1 MVLQEHMPSVVDVNS
16 EGRAPM
22 ERIIESWITRVENFY
37 SLQSIP
43 VKVLIFIVGI
53 YALGTLILG
62 PIYWAGQ
69 KFGETIYNYLF

>member
-1 MVLQEHMPSVVDVNS
+1 
-16 EGRAPM
+16 M

-43 VKVLIFIVGI
+43 VKVLIFIVGVDGV

-62 PIYWAGQ
+62 SIYWAGQ
-69 KFGETIYNYLF
+69 KFGETTYNFLF

>member
-1 MVLQEHMPSVVDVNS
+1 
-16 EGRAPM
+16 M

>member
-1 MVLQEHMPSVVDVNS
+1 MLSVVDVNR
-16 EGRAPM
+16 EGRALM

-43 VKVLIFIVGI
+43 VKVLIFIVGVVGI

-62 PIYWAGQ
+62 LIYWAGQ
-69 KFGETIYNYLF
+69 TFGETIYNYLF

>member
-1 MVLQEHMPSVVDVNS
+1 
-16 EGRAPM
+16 M

-43 VKVLIFIVGI
+43 VKVLIFIVGVVGI

-62 PIYWAGQ
+62 SIYWAGQ

>member
-1 MVLQEHMPSVVDVNS
+1 
-16 EGRAPM
+16 M

-43 VKVLIFIVGI
+43 VKVLIFIVGVVGV
-53 YALGTLILG
+53 YALGTLLLG
-62 PIYWAGQ
+62 QVYWAGQ

>member
-1 MVLQEHMPSVVDVNS
+1 
-16 EGRAPM
+16 M

-43 VKVLIFIVGI
+43 VKVLIFIVGVVGI

-62 PIYWAGQ
+62 
-69 KFGETIYNYLF
+69 YLLGRSEVWRNNLQLFVLIKNSNR

>member
-1 MVLQEHMPSVVDVNS
+1 MLRVVDVNR
-16 EGRAPM
+16 EGRALM

-37 SLQSIP
+37 SVQSIP
-43 VKVLIFIVGI
+43 VKVLIFIVGVVGV

-62 PIYWAGQ
+62 PIYWVGQ

>member
-1 MVLQEHMPSVVDVNS
+1 MLSVVDVNR
-16 EGRAPM
+16 EGRALM
-22 ERIIESWITRVENFY
+22 ERMIESWITRVENFY